1 LLGAIGIILGNG
13 PVILASTGLI
23 GFSAAALLI
32 LVLALPPLLNPP
44 ADVPRMAAG
53 MFTISYSCA
62 VIVPILSGLAWD
74 LTGVPAAAF
83 VPMALSVLLMIGLAP
98 TLGLASRTPAAT

>member
-1 LLGAIGIILGNG
+1 
-13 PVILASTGLI
+13 
-23 GFSAAALLI
+23 
-32 LVLALPPLLNPP
+32 
-44 ADVPRMAAG
+44 MAAG

-83 VPMALSVLLMIGLAP
+83 VPMALSVLVMIGLAS
-98 TLGLASRTPAAT
+98 TLGLSSRTPATTWCYFAPHVPCWVRASRSRFPRPVETPLRTLLMVANHRQPQHTCDP